1 MALVKFYSG
10 LSTAFKPETAE
21 VNSLYFLTDTKQ
33 LYKGNV
39 LYSDMQGQDAL
50 AAKLADIADG
60 AQVNVLESVTVNGS
74 KLAITD
80 KNVTITIEPGT
91 ANGTIKV
98 NGTDVAVTGL
108 KSAAFK
114 DATAFDEAGAAKAV
128 QGDTDKTVK
137 DAMDA
142 AKAAQDDV
150 DAVEGDLGNVDSLST
165 TNKTV
170 VGAINEVLAAVGAG
184 GTAAAITITT
194 DTTTSG
200 ALKSY
205 TVKQGETTVGVI
217 DIPKDMVVESGS
229 VVTNPEGQPEGTY
242 IKLVLANVAEPL
254 FINVG
259 TLVDIYVA
267 KANATQIQLA
277 IDSSTREISASVVA
291 GSIGTAE
298 LADAAVVTAKIADA
312 NVTKAKLST
321 EVQASLAKAD
331 AAAPQ
336 TALDAEVKRAGDA
349 EVALDERLKEIES
362 QLGVS
367 EGGDAPE
374 GGTVDERI
382 EAAKQAAI
390 AAAATDAQGKADAAQ
405 AAAEATAAADATAK
419 ANKAKEDAVAAAAT
433 DATTKA
439 NTAEANAKAHAD
451 SLNTA
456 MNTRMEAVEAAKHT
470 HDNKAVLDGI
480 TSAKVSEWDSAVAAL
495 TWGTF

>member
-91 ANGTIKV
+91 ANGSIKV
-98 NGTDVAVTGL
+98 NGVDVAVTGL

-114 DATAFDEAGAAKAV
+114 EASAFDEAGAAKEV

-142 AKAAQDDV
+142 AGAAQA
-150 DAVEGDLGNVDSLST
+150 DADAIEEDLGNVDNLT
-165 TNKTV
+165 TTDKTV
-170 VGAINEVLAAVGAG
+170 VGAINEVLAAVDAG
-184 GTAAAITITT
+184 EIAAAITITT

-205 TVKQGETTVGVI
+205 TIKQGEATVGVI

-336 TALDAEVKRAGDA
+336 TALDAEVERAGKA
-349 EVALDERLKEIES
+349 EGELDERIEA
-362 QLGVS
+362 LENKFG
-367 EGGDAPE
+367 EGA
-374 GGTVDERI
+374 GTVEAQI

-390 AAAATDAQGKADAAQ
+390 EAAAADAKAKAEAAQ

-439 NTAEANAKAHAD
+439 NTAETNAKAHAD